1 MEKTKTKKPIVI
13 HNLRKIKTLLFL
25 SMRRQTEK
33 RTATA
38 REIAIATGGNA
49 DSLYVL
55 LQRWYQWGLIRCI
68 PSLPYTYM
76 IAEEGRRYLSKID
89 NWFFSGYYSR
99 KRKRRVPGYR
109 GKVEA
114 LKGEIAL
121 ASRAIFWWRYPIRND
136 YHPSDHPS
144 GSVYYIEAPFAK
156 AEDFSKIEGSEGRAV
171 TWPKSRLLVV
181 KFDNALRA
189 YQFCQSWGF
198 AQKTTAMGQAIV
210 DARVGMIWAKDA
222 Q

>member
-1 MEKTKTKKPIVI
+1 MEKTKRPTITHNATKVKA
-13 HNLRKIKTLLFL
+13 LLFL
-25 SMRRQTEK
+25 QMRKQAGYEQT
-33 RTATA
+33 TA
-38 REIAIATGGNA
+38 REIAIAINGNA
-49 DSLYVL
+49 RSLYVL
-55 LQRWYQWGLIRCI
+55 LGRWLGWSLVLRYEGL
-68 PSLPYTYM
+68 PFYTYC
-76 IAEEGRRYLSKID
+76 IDSEGERYLSKID
-89 NWFFSGYYSR
+89 NWFFSGYYSK
-99 KRKRRVPGYR
+99 KRKKRVPGYR
-109 GKVEA
+109 GKVET

-121 ASRAIFWWRYPIRND
+121 ASRTIFWWRYPIRND

-181 KFDNALRA
+181 KFDNAHRA

-198 AQKTTAMGQAIV
+198 AQKTMAMGQAIV
-210 DARVGMIWAKDA
+210 DARIGMIWAKAA